1 MIVGPPYDGLI
12 AYYSGDD
19 DKDDVSANQDKIIKS
34 RDHSDKVVISTNTPL
49 SPNSRFLG
57 LFTVERS
64 FGKKITRPKQI
75 RHKFNFSAPK
85 QGAGNHATEIGGGG
99 TSVLQVR
106 GGV

>member
-1 MIVGPPYDGLI
+1 MPQHNKLHPNPLTSNRLRYTSHVHLTISQIGSVVIVGPPYDGLI

-19 DKDDVSANQDKIIKS
+19 DKDDLSANQDKIIKS

-64 FGKKITRPKQI
+64 FGK
-75 RHKFNFSAPK
+75 
-85 QGAGNHATEIGGGG
+85 
-99 TSVLQVR
+99 
-106 GGV
+106 